1 MGNGMK
7 ILLVLILAWVSGAA
21 MATGT
26 PCAPGQHGF
35 IGHGDGQTV
44 DQAIIICGARDER
57 DGVSAE
63 SAFLRVTFP
72 GYKFLSQS
80 LTTVEGGVYDKYSI
94 QLASGQKRIVFFNIT
109 DFFGKRNQ

>member
-1 MGNGMK
+1 MK
-7 ILLVLILAWVSGAA
+7 ALVVLLLACVSGAA
-21 MATGT
+21 MAAGT
-26 PCAPGQHGF
+26 RCAPGQHGF
-35 IGHGDGQTV
+35 AGQGDGQTV
-44 DQAIIICGARDER
+44 DQAIIVCGAQDER

-80 LTTVEGGVYDKYSI
+80 LMTANGDTYDKYVI

-109 DFFGKRNQ
+109 EFFGKRQP